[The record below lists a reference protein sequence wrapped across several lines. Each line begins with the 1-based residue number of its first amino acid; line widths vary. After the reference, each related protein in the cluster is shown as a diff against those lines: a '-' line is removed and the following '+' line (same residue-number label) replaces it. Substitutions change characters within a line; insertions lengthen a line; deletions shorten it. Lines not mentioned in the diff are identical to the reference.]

1 MMMRKWRMRRIRKTH
16 NTERSDH
23 REGKMQV
30 KGGRR
35 GSRTLS
41 RAGKGRGMRMEWRR
55 IRIKN
60 TG

>member
-1 MMMRKWRMRRIRKTH
+1 MRRIRKTH